1 MKKIRGS
8 TALLIGILLA
18 GLALLAYPKVSDWWN
33 SFHQTRAIMN
43 YTEAVTNLDREEYDR
58 ILADARAYNAR
69 LAQEGFTFRLDDAR
83 RAEYEAQLNPNGD
96 GIMCTI
102 DIPSINCHLPVYHG
116 IDEAVLQVAVG
127 HLEWSSLP
135 VGGKGS
141 HTVLSGHRGLPSARL
156 FTDIDRMVEGDLF
169 QLNVLGETLTYEVDQ
184 INIVLPEDIHFLLPV
199 EGEDLCSLVTCTPY
213 GINTHRLLV
222 RGHRVPNEWMND
234 PSRVTADGVQIEPV
248 IVAPAIGVPL
258 LVGFL
263 AVQTAGDRRRK
274 AWSWL
279 DGEDD

>member
-1 MKKIRGS
+1 MR
-8 TALLIGILLA
+8 
-18 GLALLAYPKVSDWWN
+18 W
-33 SFHQTRAIMN
+33 TRSISSCRRI
-43 YTEAVTNLDREEYDR
+43 YTFFCLWKGR
-58 ILADARAYNAR
+58 ICV
-69 LAQEGFTFRLDDAR
+69 
-83 RAEYEAQLNPNGD
+83 P
-96 GIMCTI
+96 
-102 DIPSINCHLPVYHG
+102 
-116 IDEAVLQVAVG
+116 
-127 HLEWSSLP
+127 
-135 VGGKGS
+135 
-141 HTVLSGHRGLPSARL
+141 
-156 FTDIDRMVEGDLF
+156 
-169 QLNVLGETLTYEVDQ
+169 
-184 INIVLPEDIHFLLPV
+184 
-199 EGEDLCSLVTCTPY
+199 TPY